1 MKKSKSTELP
11 SNRDI
16 INKIEND
23 LTLLRGE
30 VLELRQILL
39 TIQQVLK
46 IQKIGSNSQ
55 EKTKSWFG

>member
-1 MKKSKSTELP
+1 MKKSKSNELP

-46 IQKIGSNSQ
+46 IQKIDIL
-55 EKTKSWFG
+55 FLLLLDFMR

>member
-46 IQKIGSNSQ
+46 IQKIGEQ
-55 EKTKSWFG
+55 KTKSWFG

>member
-1 MKKSKSTELP
+1 MKKSKSNELP

-46 IQKIGSNSQ
+46 IQKIGEQ
-55 EKTKSWFG
+55 KTKSWFG

>member
-1 MKKSKSTELP
+1 MKSSKSNELP

-30 VLELRQILL
+30 VLELRHILL

-46 IQKIGSNSQ
+46 IQKIGEQ
-55 EKTKSWFG
+55 KTKSWFS

>member
-46 IQKIGSNSQ
+46 IQKIGEQ
-55 EKTKSWFG
+55 KTKSWFS

>member
-1 MKKSKSTELP
+1 MKSSKSNELP

-46 IQKIGSNSQ
+46 IQKIGEQ
-55 EKTKSWFG
+55 KTKSWFS

>member
-46 IQKIGSNSQ
+46 IQKIGE

>member
-1 MKKSKSTELP
+1 MKSSKSNELP

-46 IQKIGSNSQ
+46 IQKIG
-55 EKTKSWFG
+55 

>member
-1 MKKSKSTELP
+1 MKKSKSNELP

-46 IQKIGSNSQ
+46 IQKIGEQ
-55 EKTKSWFG
+55 KTKSWFS

>member
-46 IQKIGSNSQ
+46 IQKIGQ